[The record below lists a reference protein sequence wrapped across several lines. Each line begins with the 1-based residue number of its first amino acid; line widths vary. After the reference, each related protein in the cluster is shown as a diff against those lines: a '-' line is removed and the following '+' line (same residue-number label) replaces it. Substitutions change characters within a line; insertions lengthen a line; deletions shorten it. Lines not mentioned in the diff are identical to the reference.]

1 MRPEAIQAAIKN
13 LPKGSQKGRKQL
25 RINTVS
31 IAKLMS
37 ALMEEPAGLTYEEM
51 QDVCGLSYTVV
62 KDYVMA
68 LSREKAIYIAA
79 WVEDGRG
86 GRTRKQFALGINK
99 KDAPRPGAR
108 CAKERAV
115 KYRDRKRQAKLL
127 GLPSVRQLQ
136 QGAAA

>member
-1 MRPEAIQAAIKN
+1 MRPEAIQAAIER
-13 LPKGSQKGRKQL
+13 LPKGSAKGRKQL
-25 RINTVS
+25 RINAVS
-31 IAKLMS
+31 IAKLMA

-62 KDYVMA
+62 KDYMIA
-68 LSREKAIYIAA
+68 MHRERAIYIAA

-86 GRTRKQFALGINK
+86 GRTRKQFAIGLNK

-115 KYRDRKRQAKLL
+115 KYRDRLRQAKLL

-136 QGAAA
+136 QKAAA